1 MTREPG
7 VLLKFFGPWR
17 DAAGVDEKFVP
28 SAVSLP
34 LESLAGELL
43 RKAGG
48 TAVPPGEGLV
58 CLFDERSGPRALKD
72 GELIPPGSTLLFL
85 GIVESG

>member
-17 DAAGVDEKFVP
+17 EAAGVDEKFAP

-34 LESLAGELL
+34 LESLAGNLL
-43 RKAGG
+43 PEAGG
-48 TAVPPGEGLV
+48 APVPPVEGLV
-58 CLFDERSGPRALKD
+58 CLFDERNGPRALKE

-85 GIVESG
+85 GTVESG